1 MKDDAFIQKRQMNRE
16 IMQEQKD
23 AMNTPMPNTGVN
35 ITGPV
40 PPMDPFSN
48 GTGSGRPNINP
59 VDANNINQINQGNP
73 MGQQLFGA
81 SKKNKTP
88 LTTDMFFKPYY
99 S

>member
-1 MKDDAFIQKRQMNRE
+1 MKSDAFTQQRRMNRE
-16 IMQEQKD
+16 LMQEQKD
-23 AMNTPMPNTGVN
+23 IINAPTPNTGVN
-35 ITGPV
+35 ITGPT

-59 VDANNINQINQGNP
+59 VDANNINEINQGNP

-81 SKKNKTP
+81 SKKNP
-88 LTTDMFFKPYY
+88 LTPDMFFKPYY